1 MKQVRTFMVLCA
13 AILFFSPSLW
23 AEMQM
28 GGMEMGK
35 EKKEPSKMVMTPKTA
50 FVKEVL
56 IEGVKA
62 KFEVMTMA
70 EHKKMMED
78 MKMEMEMGD
87 KSATHHIAVTFY
99 DEKTGKETGNAQVKM
114 KVVSPGKKDQIKMLT
129 YMPEMKHYGNDFTLS
144 EKERY
149 EIMILFKIGDKE
161 RKGGI
166 YYDAQ

>member
-1 MKQVRTFMVLCA
+1 MKCYKIFLVPCA
-13 AILFFSPSLW
+13 VILFISSSVR

-28 GGMEMGK
+28 GGMEMEK
-35 EKKEPSKMVMTPKTA
+35 EKKEPSKMVMTPKSA

-56 IEGVKA
+56 LEGVKA

-78 MKMEMEMGD
+78 MKMKMEMGD

-99 DEKTGKETGNAQVKM
+99 DEKTGKETGSAQVKM

-144 EKERY
+144 EKGRY

-166 YYDAQ
+166 YYDVQ

>member
-1 MKQVRTFMVLCA
+1 MKHCKLSMGLCA
-13 AILFFSPSLW
+13 AILLFSSSLW

-28 GGMEMGK
+28 GGMEMEK

-62 KFEVMTMA
+62 KFEVMTME
-70 EHKKMMED
+70 EHKKMLKE
-78 MKMEMEMGD
+78 MKLSLEMVD
-87 KSATHHIAVTFY
+87 KSATHHVSVTLY
-99 DEKTGKETGNAQVKM
+99 DEKSGKEMTNAAVNM
-114 KVVSPGKKDQIKMLT
+114 KVISPGKKEQIKMLT
-129 YMPEMKHYGNDFTLS
+129 FMPEMKHYGNDFNLS
-144 EKERY
+144 EKGRY